1 MRTRISANSDLIP
14 LGFLH
19 APSRSFQINLIQM
32 PKRSKH
38 SLNQSLGPR
47 NSCRFSFPQE
57 TPTRNSTPPF
67 FYPKT
72 KLAPNGR
79 FAALL
84 SGTVLLF
91 AAEHTPHKLWLQV
104 LFSRNVL
111 RMNQVVL
118 DLLTHSTL
126 APTAAGAVSSVFA
139 AALRRVLGVSR
150 LNCLIL

>member
-1 MRTRISANSDLIP
+1 MSILSIARATESPQIL
-14 LGFLH
+14 
-19 APSRSFQINLIQM
+19 APAGNPGAQ
-32 PKRSKH
+32 P
-38 SLNQSLGPR
+38 P
-47 NSCRFSFPQE
+47 
-57 TPTRNSTPPF
+57 PPF
-67 FYPKT
+67 PKF
-72 KLAPNGR
+72 LPQLSLNGR

-91 AAEHTPHKLWLQV
+91 AAEHTPHELSLQV
-104 LFSRNVL
+104 LFLRSVL

-118 DLLTHSTL
+118 NLLTHSTL